1 MYEYIPLPSANSI
14 RLLHLQPGSLSL
26 PVRCLISIYEID
38 QAPAFQA
45 LSYTWGQEIKHR
57 IGCDNVEY
65 DSIGR
70 VGRFLSIHENL
81 WLALQR
87 LRHETEER
95 VLWIDAI
102 CINQMENAEK
112 NVQVPL
118 MRKLFEKA
126 DSVIVWLGEESK
138 DSTAA
143 FDLISRLVAAAI
155 TELESSSAD
164 TKKVFQARDLG
175 LLALPE
181 HSDPAWKALDALFW
195 RPWFSRVWVIQEIIV
210 ARDASVLCGSSHCQ
224 WLHLTVAARYITD
237 HSLTAITLVEPR
249 RLIKFLKFDQR
260 FREGPPY
267 SLLELLSE
275 ARDTYSTDDRDKV
288 FALLDIAEDARYSL
302 LKPNY
307 KQPLVDVYTTLTKH
321 LMKRDRSLDILSAIE
336 EPWYRLKRNRKPD
349 REIEGLEENELPMN
363 SQLPSWVPD
372 WEVHKLSSSFLL
384 HPAFPT
390 MRAAGTSQT
399 SCSFSVDGLTL
410 FCRGLAF
417 DQVRHVGIDFSGTV
431 PAPGSLSLNFLQFP
445 SRPKVSSVS
454 RLAQTGINMMLDDGN
469 HLRLREWEKMARD
482 LKTYPTGENV
492 LDTFIHTLVANDP
505 LILCLPLERRRACYT
520 AWRKYWYTAG
530 ARDPKFIHESYERSS
545 TEEIE
550 LANQFLQSQLK
561 AAYGRRFF
569 TTSKGYMGLCQSRAR
584 IGYRVVILYGGKT
597 PYLLKKIGRRGYEFK
612 GECFIHGLMNGEA
625 LSKSIPEQVFAI
637 H

>member
-1 MYEYIPLPSANSI
+1 M
-14 RLLHLQPGSLSL
+14 
-26 PVRCLISIYEID
+26 SIYEIH

-57 IGCDNVEY
+57 IGCDNVEKN
-65 DSIGR
+65 SIGR
-70 VGRFLSIHENL
+70 VGRFLPIHKNL

-102 CINQMENAEK
+102 CINQTENGEK
-112 NVQVPL
+112 NIQVPL
-118 MRKLFEKA
+118 MRKIFEKA

-138 DSTAA
+138 DSSAA
-143 FDLISRLVAAAI
+143 FDLISRLVAAAA

-164 TKKVFQARDLG
+164 INKVFQAQDLDR
-175 LLALPE
+175 LALPE
-181 HSDPAWKALDALFW
+181 HSNPAWEALDALFW

-210 ARDASVLCGSSHCQ
+210 ARNASVLCGLSHCQ
-224 WLHLTVAARYITD
+224 WLHLTMAARYITD

-249 RLIKFLKFDQR
+249 RLIKFIKFDQR
-260 FREGPPY
+260 FRAGPPY
-267 SLLELLSE
+267 SLLELLLE

-288 FALLDIAEDARYSL
+288 FALLDIAEDAGHSL

-307 KQPLVDVYTTLTKH
+307 RQPLVDVYTTLTKNSIE
-321 LMKRDRSLDILSAIE
+321 RNRSLNVLSAIE

-349 REIEGLEENELPMN
+349 RVIEGLEENELPMN

-399 SCSFSVDGLTL
+399 SCSFSADGLTL

-417 DQVRHVGIDFSGTV
+417 DQVRHAGIDFVGTV
-431 PAPGSLSLNFLQFP
+431 PAPGSLSLNYLQIP
-445 SRPKVSSVS
+445 SRPEVSSVH
-454 RLAQTGINMMLDDGN
+454 RLAQAGLNKMLDDQME
-469 HLRLREWEKMARD
+469 LRVREWEKMARD
-482 LKTYPTGENV
+482 LKTYPTGETL
-492 LDTFIHTLVANDP
+492 LDAFIHTLVANDP
-505 LILCLPLERRRACYT
+505 LILRLPQEKQRAYYT
-520 AWRKYWYTAG
+520 AWRRYWHTAG
-530 ARDPKFIHESYERSS
+530 AKDPKSIHKSYERNS

-584 IGYRVVILYGGKT
+584 IGYTVVILHGGKT
-597 PYLLKKIGRRGYEFK
+597 PYLLKKTGRGYRFK
-612 GECFIHGLMNGEA
+612 GECYIHGLMNGEA
-625 LSKSIPEQVFAI
+625 LSKSIPKQVFAI
-637 H
+637 R